1 MRKQMDPKHANI
13 FTVGLL
19 MRISCVCLSVFV
31 LVLAMVLLRAASD
44 LKINLVYLV
53 FALTYVHVWKEDS
66 GRGMVCICRFA
77 CVL

>member
-1 MRKQMDPKHANI
+1 M
-13 FTVGLL
+13 
-19 MRISCVCLSVFV
+19 SVCLFV

-66 GRGMVCICRFA
+66 GRGMVYICRFA